1 MIPLHYLLFNEEKY
15 VLHTL
20 SPLLPADTLPLR
32 ISGWSLQDPTVS
44 SLDNQEWETT
54 FDHIVMGF
62 KVPSFL
68 HHLWKIPFMEV
79 P

>member
-1 MIPLHYLLFNEEKY
+1 MIPLHYLSLNEEKY
-15 VLHTL
+15 VPHTL
-20 SPLLPADTLPLR
+20 SPLLPAHALPLR
-32 ISGWSLQDPTVS
+32 ISGSSLHDPTVP
-44 SLDNQEWETT
+44 LPDNLEWETT

-68 HHLWKIPFMEV
+68 HHLWKIHFMEV

>member
-1 MIPLHYLLFNEEKY
+1 MIPLHYLWLNEEKY

-20 SPLLPADTLPLR
+20 LPLLRADTLPLR
-32 ISGWSLQDPTVS
+32 NSGSPVQDPTVPS
-44 SLDNQEWETT
+44 ADNLEWETT

-68 HHLWKIPFMEV
+68 HHLWKIHFMEV